1 MKKDYSKVENILT
14 SKLNKMIEKTEKKEH
29 STIKDAHPKLIDAI
43 EKSEGKPIVH
53 LSKKKNGRHYYFRS
67 FIPPYFVNE
76 TWFHHERLNDCINDY
91 IDRGFIVQ
99 IEDRI

>member
-1 MKKDYSKVENILT
+1 MKKDYSRVENILT
-14 SKLNKMIEKTEKKEH
+14 SKLNEMIEKTEK
-29 STIKDAHPKLIDAI
+29 PV
-43 EKSEGKPIVH
+43 VH
-53 LSKKKNGRHYYFRS
+53 LRKIKNGRKYHFS
-67 FIPPYFVNE
+67 CPHNMINE